1 MIQYPNYSDDEQRM
15 LFERRIMGYFPWDP
29 RQDQGELLCQ
39 WLEATGKTQDWA
51 PSVYER
57 FQTFLQSID
66 VTGMET
72 CPITMTDNFTCCMDY
87 VFRRFGI
94 YNITIARIH
103 PDYYIIIPI
112 GSSKPKFDVGELT
125 REETFVVDVWYPG
138 YRASTPCQPDNAQ
151 GWTEDTEEV
160 RDVIRRT
167 YYLDDESYSIYLE
180 QADQGPRML
189 HNGVDFISIF
199 FFGGL

>member
-1 MIQYPNYSDDEQRM
+1 
-15 LFERRIMGYFPWDP
+15 MGYFQWDP
-29 RQDQGELLCQ
+29 RQDQGQLLCQ

-51 PSVYER
+51 PSVYDS
-57 FQTFLQSID
+57 FQTFVQSIN

-87 VFRRFGI
+87 VFRQFGI
-94 YNITIARIH
+94 YNITIARFH

-125 REETFVVDVWYPG
+125 REEAFIVDAWYPG
-138 YRASTPCQPDNAQ
+138 YRANTPCRPDNAQ
-151 GWTEDTEEV
+151 GWVEDTDEV
-160 RDVIRRT
+160 RNIIQST
-167 YYLDDESYSIYLE
+167 YYLDDEGYSIYLQ

-189 HNGVDFISIF
+189 YNGVDFISIF
-199 FFGGL
+199 FFGHF